1 MDISRKTLI
10 AVFVINLLII
20 AIGVAC
26 VIVTKFNPTVL
37 WLCVA
42 TFVLVIISSVMIWRY
57 GKEFKK

>member
-10 AVFVINLLII
+10 AVFIINLLII

-26 VIVTKFNPTVL
+26 VFVTKFNPTVL

-42 TFVLVIISSVMIWRY
+42 TFVLVIVSSVLIWHY
-57 GKEFKK
+57 GKEFRK